1 MRHRW
6 KRGAAVLLTA
16 SMLFSN
22 ISITGLA
29 EEDVAT
35 QAVEETRAEKKSV
48 ETEAP
53 TEKPT
58 EAPTDS
64 DPPDPDSQVRI
75 NSTYCHPA

>member
-1 MRHRW
+1 MLYLGIEMKFYQGNGGKIMRHRW

-35 QAVEETRAEKKSV
+35 QAAEETQAE
-48 ETEAP
+48 T
-53 TEKPT
+53 
-58 EAPTDS
+58 
-64 DPPDPDSQVRI
+64 
-75 NSTYCHPA
+75 

>member
-35 QAVEETRAEKKSV
+35 QAAEETQAETKAMSL
-48 ETEAP
+48 TCSSP
-53 TEKPT
+53 L
-58 EAPTDS
+58 
-64 DPPDPDSQVRI
+64 
-75 NSTYCHPA
+75 STAW